1 MNHENVLTPTDAEL
15 LLQFA
20 QHQDEA
26 AFRVLV
32 ERHGPL
38 VLGTCRQILRQE
50 HDVDDAFQATF
61 LVLALKARTI
71 NRTASIASWLY
82 RVAFRTAMRAAKQR
96 QRRQTESIREDAA
109 VSDDPLVKIHEQ
121 AINKAL
127 HEELTSLPD
136 SYRAP
141 LVLCYLQHRSR
152 QEAANELEC
161 TESSV
166 KARLARG
173 KRMLRLKLAR
183 RGIGLS
189 IAVGLVSQDV
199 AEASVPLTTEIVA
212 RTVSVCSVA
221 ATKGVP
227 PVSDCSHQVVTLAKQ
242 GIQTMIVPSIVKSTA
257 AVFAVGVAVATI
269 SINAEDGTNRVGRAL
284 SEGPAVTLPVEP
296 DGQIATEAT
305 TAIASPAELPQDA
318 VIATMVQAAPSSAAR
333 PVKPPTDRGR
343 TRPPESVPVS
353 PRVPATPW
361 MQPNPPTAMNGEQF
375 NLEMKKLANQ
385 RQYLLAKAKG
395 YEVLAEAYKSKST
408 NETGGGY
415 SRFEVMEARGQ
426 WMLNSAE
433 SNRLRG
439 EADLIED
446 SATLLQKQREA
457 TVATPPTPA
466 RIPNANPRANYSNS
480 MPSHRRA
487 PVSQTAP
494 KLQSGQQVK
503 IHASGTMPDEP
514 INGMFTIEPQT
525 GSVALGPSYG
535 RVKVEGLELLEA
547 EEAILHHLEE
557 MLKNPKV
564 QVTVPFPVV
573 VERQPYVPTPT
584 YPSRP

>member
-1 MNHENVLTPTDAEL
+1 MSHENVITPTDAEL

-20 QHQDEA
+20 QHQDDA

-96 QRRQTESIREDAA
+96 QRRQTESIREDAV

-121 AINKAL
+121 SINKAL

-173 KRMLRLKLAR
+173 KRILRLKLAR

-189 IAVGLVSQDV
+189 LAIGLVSQDV
-199 AEASVPLTTEIVA
+199 AEASAPLTTDIVA

-242 GIQTMIVPSIVKSTA
+242 GMQTMIVPSIVKSTA
-257 AVFAVGVAVATI
+257 AVFAVGVAVATF
-269 SINAEDGTNRVGRAL
+269 SINADDGASPSGRDVSDAAGVILPIAPDGTTSAEVATANAARTESSDNAL
-284 SEGPAVTLPVEP
+284 VATIS
-296 DGQIATEAT
+296 QIAP
-305 TAIASPAELPQDA
+305 ASPAPPAKPTDW
-318 VIATMVQAAPSSAAR
+318 VQ
-333 PVKPPTDRGR
+333 VKPP
-343 TRPPESVPVS
+343 RP
-353 PRVPATPW
+353 VPATPKY
-361 MQPNPPTAMNGEQF
+361 QPNQPASLNDEQLK
-375 NLEMKKLANQ
+375 LEVRKLGNQ

-395 YEVLAEAYKSKST
+395 YQMLAKAYESKGEPETSGEYST
-408 NETGGGY
+408 
-415 SRFEVMEARGQ
+415 FELMEARGQ
-426 WMLNSAE
+426 WLLNKAE
-433 SNRLRG
+433 SERFNH
-439 EADLIED
+439 EAEIIEE
-446 SATLLQKQREA
+446 TIKLLEKQNTA
-457 TVATPPTPA
+457 AAPIPPTAA
-466 RIPNANPRANYSNS
+466 RGPNPNAGTTYPPYPAPGTTMRTRPPVDRAASLLR
-480 MPSHRRA
+480 P
-487 PVSQTAP
+487 
-494 KLQSGQQVK
+494 GQQIK

-514 INGMFTIEPQT
+514 INGIFSIEPET

-535 RVKVEGLELLEA
+535 RVKIEGLELLEA

-557 MLKNPKV
+557 MLKSPKV
-564 QVTVPFPVV
+564 QVTIPPGFGDN
-573 VERQPYVPTPT
+573 RYTPT
-584 YPSRP
+584 EPYTSPRP